1 MKNMEIINFDYIGK
15 KLIKEGITDLYLL
28 NDEETCTFWSIS
40 SDISNKIQDAFYKEN
55 SLDEQQEI
63 NEETKL
69 LATKISNILG
79 TSFPT
84 FYPYAGSM
92 EEVEKEIN
100 NLKEELLP
108 LGIELEIQESG
119 IYSPGELIRYNEEQ
133 AYTTTISWI
142 STKEYKKIVKEKL
155 LQIFPNGYCI

>member
-1 MKNMEIINFDYIGK
+1 MENINFDYIGK

-28 NDEETCTFWSIS
+28 NDEETCSYWRIS
-40 SDISNKIQDAFYKEN
+40 DEISNKIQDAFYRQN
-55 SLDEQQEI
+55 SLEEQEV
-63 NEETKL
+63 NNETKL

-84 FYPYAGSM
+84 FYPYAGSKD
-92 EEVEKEIN
+92 EVENKAKS
-100 NLKEELLP
+100 LKEELLS
-108 LGIELEIQESG
+108 LGIELEIEECG

-133 AYTTTISWI
+133 ADIVFINWI